1 VSGRVLLLLG
11 VAMWA
16 GTTLLLSERRWF
28 SRTLLT
34 DRLRPYVA
42 GGSTRRPSLLSVTSL
57 RELVG
62 PFARGVGAPL
72 ARLVGV
78 SEDLEVRLERIHAT
92 VDATAFRTRQVGYA
106 VVGLGLATLTALAL
120 RLPAPIAVVF
130 VLGGPLLAFLLEEQ
144 RLSAASAG
152 WQRSLFLELPVVAE
166 QIALLLAAGWSLTS
180 ALQRLATRGSGVAA
194 RDLQRVC
201 SRLRQ
206 GVPEGDALREWSR
219 IEQVPALDRLVSALE
234 LNRDTSDLSRLISEE
249 ARAIRREVHREL
261 IEAAERREQQ
271 VWIPV
276 TVATLVPGV
285 LFMAI
290 PFVEAL
296 RLFGG

>member
-1 VSGRVLLLLG
+1 MSGRALLLIGLTLWG
-11 VAMWA
+11 

-28 SRTLLT
+28 SRTMLT
-34 DRLRPYVA
+34 ERLRPYVVGGAA
-42 GGSTRRPSLLSVTSL
+42 GRTPLLSVTSL
-57 RELVG
+57 RDVVG
-62 PFARGVGAPL
+62 PL
-72 ARLVGV
+72 ARAIGAPIARVVGI
-78 SEDLEVRLERIHAT
+78 SEELDARLERIHAT
-92 VDATAFRTRQVGYA
+92 VDATVFRTRQVGYA
-106 VVGLGLATLTALAL
+106 VVGLGLAALTALAL
-120 RLPAPIAVVF
+120 RLPAAIAVVF
-130 VLGGPLLAFLLEEQ
+130 VLGGPLLAFLVEEQ
-144 RLSAASAG
+144 RLSSASAR

-166 QIALLLAAGWSLTS
+166 QIALLLAAGWSMTS
-180 ALQRLATRGSGVAA
+180 ALHRLAARGSGVAA

-201 SRLRQ
+201 QRLRQ
-206 GVPEGDALREWSR
+206 GVPEGEALREWAR
-219 IEQVPALDRLVSALE
+219 VARVPALDRLVAALE

-261 IEAAERREQQ
+261 IETVERREQQ